1 MPPGG
6 ENSLQAVSNYSQVW
20 GESLCSD
27 PLPTSP
33 VSLQKRGGRNAYI
46 FTHTN
51 IHAYTHTCVHT
62 HIHTRTHT
70 RIHTHRVINKITL
83 GNRFWDSDVCLQEAW
98 SRGMISGSSPEKH
111 QGKQDWAEGEPP
123 TGPYLGT
130 KYSLSSGGN
139 LSGAPQH
146 PLQTHI
152 WVFWLFHCNS
162 LDIHKHVNQDWKVMS
177 KWQ

>member
-62 HIHTRTHT
+62 HIHTCTHT
-70 RIHTHRVINKITL
+70 RIHTQSHKQDHL
-83 GNRFWDSDVCLQEAW
+83 GKQVLRLWCLSTGGLEQGDDLRKLTGEAPREKGLGGGRATDW
-98 SRGMISGSSPEKH
+98 PVSGNQVLSVLRWESEWRTAASSP
-111 QGKQDWAEGEPP
+111 D
-123 TGPYLGT
+123 TYMSILIV
-130 KYSLSSGGN
+130 SL
-139 LSGAPQH
+139 
-146 PLQTHI
+146 
-152 WVFWLFHCNS
+152 
-162 LDIHKHVNQDWKVMS
+162 
-177 KWQ
+177 